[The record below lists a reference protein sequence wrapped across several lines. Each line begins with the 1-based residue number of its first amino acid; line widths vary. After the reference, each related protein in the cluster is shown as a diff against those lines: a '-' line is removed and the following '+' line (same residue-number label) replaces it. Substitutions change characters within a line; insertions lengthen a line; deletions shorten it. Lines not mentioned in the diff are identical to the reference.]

1 MMTKEQIEEIKD
13 SYLTKED
20 FIKMLEGIKFSHVQ
34 NIHINLITS
43 FKIKVNDKGKEYI
56 DPLYIDIDIE

>member
-1 MMTKEQIEEIKD
+1 MITKEQIEEVKC

-20 FIKMLEGIKFSHVQ
+20 FIKLLEGINFSHVR

-43 FKIKVNDKGKEYI
+43 FKIKVNANGKEYVE
-56 DPLYIDIDIE
+56 PLYIDIDIE